1 MLSLWIIALSGCA
14 SMSGDECAT
23 SDWSAVGYEDGSRG
37 YTSERFSNYRKDCAK
52 HDITP
57 DFQAY
62 QKGRTDGLVEF
73 CQPSRG
79 FNLGASGSRYNGVC
93 AANLEPDFL
102 DAYRVGE
109 QLYTLR
115 SNVSSANSQIY
126 AKQSEIEDIERY
138 IVNKETLL
146 IAEETSAEDRVR
158 ALADL
163 KRHSE
168 RIGELETEIE
178 LLIADRAL
186 HERDLQNYQQTV
198 EAYGY

>member
-1 MLSLWIIALSGCA
+1 
-14 SMSGDECAT
+14 MSADECAT

-37 YTSERFSNYRKDCAK
+37 YTSERFGNHREACAK
-52 HDITP
+52 HGVTP

-62 QKGRTDGLVEF
+62 QQGRTGGLVEF

-79 FNLGASGSRYNGVC
+79 FNLGASGSSYNGVC

-102 DAYRVGE
+102 DAYRVGQ
-109 QLYTLR
+109 QLHTLR

-126 AKQSEIEDIERY
+126 VKESEIEDIERY
-138 IVNKETLL
+138 IVKKEALL

-168 RIGELETEIE
+168 RIGVLETEIG
-178 LLIADRAL
+178 LVIADRAL